1 MAKTIIQ
8 VPVEKPL
15 RDRATA
21 AARAQ
26 GFSSL
31 QESIRVYLH
40 QLANKKITLRY
51 EEPPVQISK
60 RAARRYDKMVKDM
73 KSGREPV
80 YIAHGVD
87 DLMDQ
92 LHGRKPPV
100 RQKIS

>member
-8 VPVEKPL
+8 VPVDRPL

-40 QLANKKITLRY
+40 QLAAKELTISF
-51 EEPPVQISK
+51 EAPPVKLSK
-60 RAARRYDKMVKDM
+60 RAADRYDKMIRDVQ
-73 KSGREPV
+73 SGRV
-80 YIAHGVD
+80 KTKSFTSVD
-87 DLMDQ
+87 ALMEDLA
-92 LHGRKPPV
+92 
-100 RQKIS
+100 S